1 VRTMLGRAMQSMAN
15 TMRDFCPSLSSPM
28 RVVCILP
35 VTPYRP
41 RNPRH
46 SSTSRLKVGVFG
58 YDICTSQSTAQQACS
73 HHLETRCT
81 SYSTKPDCTVAA
93 LTQARMH
100 QANNAVPSCM
110 ARRVV
115 VVMTQ

>member
-1 VRTMLGRAMQSMAN
+1 MLGRAMQSMAN

-46 SSTSRLKVGVFG
+46 SSTSRLKVGVLG
-58 YDICTSQSTAQQACS
+58 YVACTSHKMAQHS
-73 HHLETRCT
+73 
-81 SYSTKPDCTVAA
+81 
-93 LTQARMH
+93 
-100 QANNAVPSCM
+100 
-110 ARRVV
+110 RR
-115 VVMTQ
+115 Q